1 MQRGSGTKERRD
13 KTGGRENWQ
22 VHKPA
27 RALQRCKSRHTQKE
41 LNLKAGVCLVGFDV
55 ARGDL
60 EEKGGNK
67 REDGGEQDPAYFH

>member
-1 MQRGSGTKERRD
+1 MAGAQACTRTATLQKQTHTK
-13 KTGGRENWQ
+13 KT
-22 VHKPA
+22 
-27 RALQRCKSRHTQKE
+27 
-41 LNLKAGVCLVGFDV
+41 LNLKEGRGLLGFDV